1 MEYYRIHLQLIQT
14 LPRNTVGTL
23 VKISSF
29 LNQRNTMSDI
39 LMFQFVWILTN
50 NLYCYMSQF
59 KHLQCETHQD
69 EKFIHYCQD
78 CHYPL
83 CPECLYP
90 HT

>member
-1 MEYYRIHLQLIQT
+1 MEYYKIHLRLIQT

-23 VKISSF
+23 VKINSF

-59 KHLQCETHQD
+59 
-69 EKFIHYCQD
+69 
-78 CHYPL
+78 
-83 CPECLYP
+83 
-90 HT
+90 